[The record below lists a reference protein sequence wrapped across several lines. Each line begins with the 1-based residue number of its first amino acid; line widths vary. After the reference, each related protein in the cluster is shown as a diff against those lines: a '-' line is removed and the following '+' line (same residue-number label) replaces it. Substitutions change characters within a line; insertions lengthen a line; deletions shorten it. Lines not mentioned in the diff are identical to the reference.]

1 MTVIIYY
8 EKENNIFT
16 LEELKN
22 YLISN
27 MCNEYQCFVYSD
39 KNVLLKKIQTE
50 GQYLLFLPVVSENCS
65 GFEIAENVVKNDIN
79 AEIIFI
85 SQMDNLVFKA
95 LGYFPFYFIRKRM
108 MNIELKIVLERYVHQ
123 QSLKRIYGSV
133 FQYKIN
139 GNIFQ
144 INSNDIIYLMYY
156 KHKIILVL
164 LDNTKIEFRGRI
176 RDCEEQL
183 QNKNFFKA
191 NAGMIVN
198 FRHCYS
204 LEQGIFT
211 MSNGDKIAVSR
222 NRKKLQKMNFLCIG
236 NN

>member
-1 MTVIIYY
+1 MDVVMTVIIYY

-85 SQMDNLVFKA
+85 SQGAVFLPSISIPFLIFSSISSLT
-95 LGYFPFYFIRKRM
+95 LGLTVTR
-108 MNIELKIVLERYVHQ
+108 
-123 QSLKRIYGSV
+123 
-133 FQYKIN
+133 
-139 GNIFQ
+139 
-144 INSNDIIYLMYY
+144 
-156 KHKIILVL
+156 
-164 LDNTKIEFRGRI
+164 
-176 RDCEEQL
+176 
-183 QNKNFFKA
+183 
-191 NAGMIVN
+191 
-198 FRHCYS
+198 
-204 LEQGIFT
+204 
-211 MSNGDKIAVSR
+211 
-222 NRKKLQKMNFLCIG
+222 
-236 NN
+236 